1 MAAITVVSAVAGDG
15 PSDPACRGWDDEDH
29 RPSVGFD
36 ARVDELCTPDP
47 AGERSCPMCRG
58 TGWVPEWNRSCPSD
72 RHRSVLE
79 LTWWAFED
87 GWEQLQ
93 AARARAIARRT
104 GAAG

>member
-1 MAAITVVSAVAGDG
+1 MVAITVVSEARGDG
-15 PSDPACRGWDDEDH
+15 PGDPACRGWDDEDH
-29 RPSVGFD
+29 RQRGFE
-36 ARVDELCTPDP
+36 ARVDELSTPDP
-47 AGERSCPMCRG
+47 EAERSCPMCGG

-93 AARARAIARRT
+93 AACARAIARRT
-104 GAAG
+104 GVAS